1 MHIEFLLE
9 QASAEAAL
17 HNIVPKILGPGV
29 SFSLHPYQGKR
40 DLLSKLP
47 ARLRGYRRWLPADWR
62 VVVLLDADRKDC
74 RALKAHLEREAKTA
88 GWTTKSCA
96 PPGGRFRVLNRLAV
110 DELEAWFFGDIPAL
124 KAAYSRINLNLARKA
139 RYRDP
144 DAIRGGT
151 WEALERELQRRGY
164 FAGGLP
170 KIRAAREI
178 SAQMEPERNRS
189 RSFRVFQQGLLEM
202 IACTC

>member
-9 QASAEAAL
+9 EASAEAAL
-17 HNIVPKILGPGV
+17 RNIVPKILGPGV
-29 SFSLHPYQGKR
+29 SFGLHPYQGKR

-47 ARLRGYRRWLPADWR
+47 ARLRGYRRWLPPDWR
-62 VVVLLDADRKDC
+62 IVVLLDADRKDC
-74 RALKAHLEREAKTA
+74 RALKARLEREAEKA
-88 GWTTKSCA
+88 GWTTKSGA
-96 PPGGRFRVLNRLAV
+96 PAGGGFDVLNRLAV
-110 DELEAWFFGDIPAL
+110 EELEAWFFGDIVAL
-124 KAAYSRINLNLARKA
+124 KAAYSRIKLNLARKA

-189 RSFRVFQQGLLEM
+189 RSFRVFRQGLLEM
-202 IACTC
+202 ITRT